1 MGVLFHCFTEDS
13 EGKVSYSSCRAGI
26 VSIPV
31 TGGEEDSYEYRGL
44 FFLIIFLE
52 QLLASFTGLEPVLL
66 CS

>member
-31 TGGEEDSYEYRGL
+31 TVGEEDSYEYTG
-44 FFLIIFLE
+44 FI
-52 QLLASFTGLEPVLL
+52 LLDNFP
-66 CS
+66 